1 MSKYFNV
8 CSVPTDND
16 TKTNCIFMNG
26 QDFVALA
33 GPQGIAPDASVLVK
47 VSEFPFTVRRS
58 DAIELGSIGF
68 NSIQRRLLGVST
80 GARSTVEV
88 RPLTTLVPD
97 IHVLK
102 IQVELISA
110 RQTLTLDCQAC
121 IAFMENMFSGQCF
134 RLMQQLAVVMDTG
147 ERMRATVLATEL
159 VENKDAASAAAA
171 GKDSDLGRFVR
182 GTTQVIITTIESSGI
197 SLVNVSEAQMDAQQ
211 PQLVR
216 NFNLEN
222 LGIGGLRAEFG
233 QVFRRAFASRMLK
246 TSFIKKLGLKHVKGV
261 LLYGP
266 PGTGKTLI
274 ARKIG
279 EILNCHEPKI
289 VNGPEVFNKFVGGT
303 EENIRKLFADAE
315 KEQAEKGDQSRLHL
329 IIFDEF
335 DAICKQRGAVRDS
348 TGVNDNVV
356 NQLLSKIDG
365 VNSLN
370 NVLLIGMT
378 NRLDLI
384 DEAILR
390 PGRFEVHVEIGLPD
404 EDGRVE
410 IFRIHT
416 RGMRENNIMAS
427 NVSLEELAKVTKNY
441 SGAEIEGVVRDA
453 TSNAFNR
460 HIDLDHPDKLVD
472 DTNVLV
478 TREDFLKAVEEV
490 TPAFGQ
496 AKEECANLRRGGII
510 DYGEVW
516 AVVKACCQR
525 YTDQLNAVGKRL
537 DSLSVLIDGTPG
549 SGKSA
554 VSAYLAELADFPY
567 VKVVS
572 AEDMVGYGEMQR
584 VNILRKAF
592 EDAYKSP
599 SSCIILDDLERL
611 IDFSQLGG
619 RYSNTLLQSLLVLIK
634 RPPPEGKKLLV
645 VGTTAQFDIMD
656 SLELNAC
663 FSVKLHLPTI
673 PASAIPKVCESLGLV
688 FASQQDLN
696 SCVSLFEHQL
706 PMKQL
711 ILLLEMAAE
720 QQSGAKPVITYQSM
734 CRAKESAGVF

>member
-8 CSVPTDND
+8 SSVPTDND
-16 TKTNCIFMNG
+16 TKTNCIFMSP
-26 QDFVALA
+26 QDFAAIA
-33 GPQGIAPDASVLVK
+33 GPQATAPNASILVS
-47 VSEFPFTVRRS
+47 VHEFPFTARCS
-58 DAIELGSIGF
+58 NAIELGSIGF

-88 RPLTTLVPD
+88 KPITTPVPN

-110 RQTLTLDCQAC
+110 RQSITLDCQAC
-121 IAFMENMFSGQCF
+121 IAFMEKMFSGQCF

-159 VENKDAASAAAA
+159 VESKEAATVAVKAT
-171 GKDSDLGRFVR
+171 DMGRLLR
-182 GTTQVIITTIESSGI
+182 GTTQIIITTNDASGI
-197 SLVNVSEAQMDAQQ
+197 SLTNVSEAQMDAQQ

-246 TSFIKKLGLKHVKGV
+246 PSFIKKLGLKHVKGV
-261 LLYGP
+261 LLHGP

-289 VNGPEVFNKFVGGT
+289 VNGPEVFNKYVGGT
-303 EENIRKLFADAE
+303 EENVRKLFADAE

-427 NVSLEELAKVTKNY
+427 SVSLEELAKMTKNY

-460 HIDLDHPDKLVD
+460 HIDLDHPDKMVD

-478 TREDFLKAVEEV
+478 TRDDFLKAVEEV

-516 AVVKACCQR
+516 SVVQARCQR

-537 DSLSVLIDGTPG
+537 DLLSVLIDGSPG

-554 VSAYLAELADFPY
+554 ISAYLAELADFPY

-599 SSCIILDDLERL
+599 ASCIILDDLERL

-619 RYSNTLLQSLLVLIK
+619 RYSNTLLQALLVLIK

-673 PASAIPKVCESLGLV
+673 PGTAIPKVCTALGLA

-696 SCVSLFEHQL
+696 SCVSLFTQEL

-711 ILLLEMAAE
+711 MLLLEMAAE
-720 QQSGAKPVITYQSM
+720 KHSGAQPVITYQSM
-734 CRAKESAGVF
+734 SRAKESAGLF

>member
-1 MSKYFNV
+1 MSSYFMV

-16 TKTNCIFMNG
+16 TKTNNIFLNPA
-26 QDFVALA
+26 DYTLA
-33 GPQGIAPDASVLVK
+33 VGPSGIVLISGYPFAAKPHDK
-47 VSEFPFTVRRS
+47 VE
-58 DAIELGSIGF
+58 AGNIAM
-68 NSIQRRLLGVST
+68 NSIQRRLLGLST
-80 GARSTVEV
+80 MAGSTVTISPMTGRVPEIAE
-88 RPLTTLVPD
+88 LTLR
-97 IHVLK
+97 
-102 IQVELISA
+102 VEHIIASKKGG
-110 RQTLTLDCQAC
+110 TLDCS
-121 IAFMENMFSGQCF
+121 EFSAYVKAQFGGQCF
-134 RLMQQLAVVMDTG
+134 RKSQQVALVLENGMRLLGTIEVVKMDP
-147 ERMRATVLATEL
+147 
-159 VENKDAASAAAA
+159 ASGGAA
-171 GKDSDLGRFVR
+171 GATDMGYL
-182 GTTQVIITTIESSGI
+182 TPMTTI
-197 SLVNVSEAQMDAQQ
+197 LVQANERSEITLTNVSDKQLDAQQ
-211 PQLVR
+211 TQLVQ
-216 NFNLEN
+216 NFDLEH
-222 LGIGGLRAEFG
+222 LGIGGLRSEFG
-233 QVFRRAFASRMLK
+233 QVFRRAFASRMFPA
-246 TSFIKKLGLKHVKGV
+246 SYIKKLGIKHVKGV
-261 LLYGP
+261 LLFGP

-315 KEQAEKGDQSRLHL
+315 AEQAAKGDQSQLHL

-404 EDGRVE
+404 EPGRVE

-416 RGMRENNIMAS
+416 RGMRENNIMATD
-427 NVSLEELAKVTKNY
+427 VQLEELAALTKNY
-441 SGAEIEGVVRDA
+441 SGAEIEGVVRAA

-460 HIDLDHPDKLVD
+460 HIDIDHPGDVID
-472 DTNVLV
+472 AQNVFV
-478 TREDFLKAVEEV
+478 TREDFMRAIAEV

-496 AKEECANLRRGGII
+496 AKEECANLKRGGII
-510 DYGEVW
+510 NYGDQW
-516 AVVKACCQR
+516 HAVESRCQR
-525 YTDQLNAVGKRL
+525 YVSQLKGDGKRIN
-537 DSLSVLIDGTPG
+537 SLAVLIDGTPG

-554 VSAYLAELADFPY
+554 ISAYLAEMAEFPY
-567 VKVVS
+567 VKVIS

-599 SSCIILDDLERL
+599 ASCIILDDLERL

-619 RYSNTLLQSLLVLIK
+619 RYSNVLLQALLVLVK
-634 RPPPEGKKLLV
+634 RPPPEGKKLMV
-645 VGTTAQFDIMD
+645 IATTAQYDIMD
-656 SLELNAC
+656 SLELASC
-663 FSVKLHLPTI
+663 FSVKMQIPNVPANALPQL
-673 PASAIPKVCESLGLV
+673 CEGLGLV
-688 FASQQDLN
+688 FATQQDLQ
-696 SCVSLFEHQL
+696 SCIDLFPRPL
-706 PMKQL
+706 PLKQL
-711 ILLLEMAAE
+711 LLILEMAAE
-720 QQSGAKPVITYQSM
+720 KCSSSGKPMISYKSM
-734 CRAKESAGVF
+734 FQALESAGIS

>member
-1 MSKYFNV
+1 MSRCYGV

-16 TKTNCIFMNG
+16 TKTNCIFLNTV
-26 QDFVALA
+26 DFAEVA
-33 GPQGIAPDASVLVK
+33 GPQAAATGDSFVVLVQG
-47 VSEFPFTVRRS
+47 FPFTVCRS
-58 DAIELGSIGF
+58 DVVERGAVAM
-68 NSIQRRLLGVST
+68 NSIQRRLLGLST
-80 GARSTVEV
+80 GARSTVVLEPFLS
-88 RPLTTLVPD
+88 RVPNMR
-97 IHVLK
+97 ILQ
-102 IQVELISA
+102 IQVEPIST
-110 RQTLTLDCQAC
+110 RQAIMLDCQAC
-121 IAFMENMFSGQCF
+121 IAYMEKMYSGQYF
-134 RLMQQLAVVMDTG
+134 RVTQQLAIVMDSG
-147 ERMRATVLATEL
+147 ERMRATVMTTEL
-159 VENKDAASAAAA
+159 VESKEVSAASL
-171 GKDSDLGRFVR
+171 DMGRFSR
-182 GTTQVIITTIESSGI
+182 GVTQVIITASEASGI
-197 SLVNVSEAQMDAQQ
+197 TLMNVSEAQMDAQQ

-246 TSFIKKLGLKHVKGV
+246 PSFIKKLALKHVKGV

-370 NVLLIGMT
+370 NVLLVGMT

-404 EDGRVE
+404 EPGRVE

-416 RGMRENNIMAS
+416 RGMRENNIMS
-427 NVSLEELAKVTKNY
+427 SDVSLEELGKMTKNY

-460 HIDLDHPDKLVD
+460 HIDLDHPDKMVD
-472 DTNVLV
+472 DSNVHV
-478 TREDFLKAVEEV
+478 TREDFMKAVEEV

-510 DYGEVW
+510 DYGDSWE
-516 AVVKACCQR
+516 VVKSRCKR
-525 YTDQLNAVGKRL
+525 YTDQLNAAGKRI
-537 DSLSVLIDGTPG
+537 DSLAVLIDGAPG

-554 VSAYLAELADFPY
+554 VSAYLAEIADFPY

-599 SSCIILDDLERL
+599 ASCIILDDLERL

-619 RYSNTLLQSLLVLIK
+619 RYSNTLLQALLVLIK

-645 VGTTAQFDIMD
+645 AGTTAQYDIMD
-656 SLELNAC
+656 SLELGAC
-663 FSVKLHLPTI
+663 FSVKLHLPNV
-673 PASAIPKVCESLGLV
+673 PVSAIPKVCEGLGLA
-688 FASQQDLN
+688 FASQQDMD
-696 SCVSLFEHQL
+696 SCLSLMLHDI

-711 ILLLEMAAE
+711 MLLLEMASE
-720 QQSGAKPVITYQSM
+720 QKGSGRPLITYQSM
-734 CRAKESAGVF
+734 SRAKESVGGY

>member
-1 MSKYFNV
+1 MSRYYNV
-8 CSVPTDND
+8 CAVPTDND
-16 TKTNCIFMNG
+16 TKTNCIFLNSR
-26 QDFVALA
+26 DFSDVAGSQMAAA
-33 GPQGIAPDASVLVK
+33 GNSFVVLVQG
-47 VSEFPFTVRRS
+47 FPFTLCRNDSV
-58 DAIELGSIGF
+58 APGSVAM

-80 GARSTVEV
+80 GAHSTAELL
-88 RPLTTLVPD
+88 PFPAKVPD
-97 IHVLK
+97 MKILK
-102 IQVELISA
+102 IQVEPISS
-110 RQTLTLDCQAC
+110 RQTMTLDCQAC
-121 IAFMENMFSGQCF
+121 IAYMEKMYSGQYF
-134 RLMQQLAVVMDTG
+134 RVAQQLAIVMDSG
-147 ERMRATVLATEL
+147 ERMRATVMATEL
-159 VENKDAASAAAA
+159 MESSQASVASL
-171 GKDSDLGRFVR
+171 DMGRFSR
-182 GTTQVIITTIESSGI
+182 GVTQVIITANESSGI
-197 SLVNVSEAQMDAQQ
+197 ALMNVSEAQMDAQQ

-216 NFNLEN
+216 NFNLES

-246 TSFIKKLGLKHVKGV
+246 PSFIKKLGLKHVKGV
-261 LLYGP
+261 LLFGP

-279 EILNCHEPKI
+279 EVLNCHEPKI

-303 EENIRKLFADAE
+303 EENIRKLFVDAE

-404 EDGRVE
+404 EPGRVE

-416 RGMRENNIMAS
+416 RGMRDNNIMS
-427 NVSLEELAKVTKNY
+427 TEVDLEELGKITKNY

-460 HIDLDHPDKLVD
+460 HIDLDHPDKMVD

-478 TREDFLKAVEEV
+478 TRNDFMKAVEEV
-490 TPAFGQ
+490 TPAFGK

-510 DYGEVW
+510 DYGESW
-516 AVVKACCQR
+516 QVVKSRCMR
-525 YTDQLNAVGKRL
+525 YTHQLSAAGKRI
-537 DSLSVLIDGTPG
+537 DSLAVLIDGAPG

-554 VSAYLAELADFPY
+554 VSAYLAEMAEFPF

-572 AEDMVGYGEMQR
+572 SEDMVGYGEMQR

-599 SSCIILDDLERL
+599 ASCIILDDLERL

-619 RYSNTLLQSLLVLIK
+619 RYSNTLLQALLVLIK

-645 VGTTAQFDIMD
+645 VGTTAQYDIMD
-656 SLELNAC
+656 SLELGAC
-663 FSVKLHLPTI
+663 FSVKLHLPNV
-673 PASAIPKVCESLGLV
+673 PVSAIPKVCEGLGLA
-688 FASQQDLN
+688 FASQQDME
-696 SCVSLFEHQL
+696 SCLSLMLHDI

-711 ILLLEMAAE
+711 MLLLEMASE
-720 QQSGAKPVITYQSM
+720 QKSSGRPLITYQSM
-734 CRAKESAGVF
+734 SSAKESVGEY

>member
-1 MSKYFNV
+1 MSQYFNV

-16 TKTNCIFMNG
+16 TKTNCIFLNG
-26 QDFVALA
+26 QDFVTFA
-33 GPQGIAPDASVLVK
+33 GPKAAGAPNASVLVK
-47 VSEFPFTVRRS
+47 ISDFPFTAVRN
-58 DAIELGSIGF
+58 DAIQPGCIGF
-68 NSIQRRLLGVST
+68 NVIQRRLLGIST

-88 RPLTTLVPD
+88 LPLTSAVPD

-102 IQVELISA
+102 IQVEPISA
-110 RQTLTLDCQAC
+110 RQTIALDCQAC
-121 IAFMENMFSGQCF
+121 IAFMEKMFSGQCF

-159 VENKDAASAAAA
+159 VEDAKAPVAK
-171 GKDSDLGRFVR
+171 GQEMDMGRFVR
-182 GTTQVIITTIESSGI
+182 GTTQVVITANEASGI
-197 SLVNVSEAQMDAQQ
+197 SLMNVSEAQMDAQQ

-216 NFNLEN
+216 NFNLET

-246 TSFIKKLGLKHVKGV
+246 PSFIKKLGLKHVKGV
-261 LLYGP
+261 LLFGP

-404 EDGRVE
+404 EEGRVE

-416 RGMRENNIMAS
+416 RGMRENNIMATD
-427 NVSLEELAKVTKNY
+427 VSLEELAKMTKNY

-460 HIDLDHPDKLVD
+460 HIDLDHPDKMVD
-472 DTNVLV
+472 DSNVLV
-478 TREDFLKAVEEV
+478 TRADFLKAVEEV

-516 AVVKACCQR
+516 DVVRARCQR
-525 YTDQLNAVGKRL
+525 YTDQLNAAGKRL
-537 DSLSVLIDGTPG
+537 DSLSVLIDGAPG

-554 VSAYLAELADFPY
+554 ISAYLAELADFPY

-619 RYSNTLLQSLLVLIK
+619 RYSNTLLQALLVLIK
-634 RPPPEGKKLLV
+634 RTPPEGKKLLV

-673 PASAIPKVCESLGLV
+673 PATAIPKVCASLGLA

-696 SCVSLFEHQL
+696 SCVNLFPHEL

-711 ILLLEMAAE
+711 MLLLEMAAE
-720 QQSGAKPVITYQSM
+720 KDSGAQPVITYQSM
-734 CRAKESAGVF
+734 SRAKESAGLF

>member
-1 MSKYFNV
+1 MSNYFNV

-26 QDFVALA
+26 RDFATLA
-33 GPQGIAPDASVLVK
+33 GPQAIGPDASFLVK
-47 VSEFPFTVRRS
+47 VSDFPFTVRRS

-80 GARSTVEV
+80 GARSTVQV
-88 RPLTTLVPD
+88 KPLTTPVPD
-97 IHVLK
+97 IQVLK

-110 RQTLTLDCQAC
+110 RQTITLDCQAC
-121 IAFMENMFSGQCF
+121 IAFMEKTFSGQCF

-159 VENKDAASAAAA
+159 ADSKDATAAAA
-171 GKDSDLGRFVR
+171 KDADMGRFVG
-182 GTTQVIITTIESSGI
+182 GTTQVLITTNESSGI
-197 SLVNVSEAQMDAQQ
+197 SLTNVSEAQMDAQQ

-246 TSFIKKLGLKHVKGV
+246 PSFIKKLGLKHVKGV

-378 NRLDLI
+378 NRIDLI

-427 NVSLEELAKVTKNY
+427 DVSLEELAKMTKNY

-478 TREDFLKAVEEV
+478 TRQDFLKAVEEV

-516 AVVKACCQR
+516 AVVQARCQR
-525 YTDQLNAVGKRL
+525 YTDQLNAAGKRL
-537 DSLSVLIDGTPG
+537 DSLSVLIDGAPG

-554 VSAYLAELADFPY
+554 ISAYLAELADFPY

-619 RYSNTLLQSLLVLIK
+619 RYSNMLLQSLLVLIK

-673 PASAIPKVCESLGLV
+673 PATAIPKICASLGLA

-696 SCVSLFEHQL
+696 SCVNLFPHEL

-711 ILLLEMAAE
+711 MLLLEMAAE
-720 QQSGAKPVITYQSM
+720 KQSGAQPVITYQSM
-734 CRAKESAGVF
+734 SREKESAGLF

>member
-1 MSKYFNV
+1 MSRYYSV

-16 TKTNCIFMNG
+16 TKTNCIFLSTV
-26 QDFVALA
+26 DFAEVA
-33 GPQGIAPDASVLVK
+33 GPQAAATGDSFVVLVQG
-47 VSEFPFTVRRS
+47 FPFTVCRS
-58 DAIELGSIGF
+58 DVVERGAVAM
-68 NSIQRRLLGVST
+68 NSIQRRLLGLST
-80 GARSTVEV
+80 GARSTVVLEPFLSRV
-88 RPLTTLVPD
+88 PNMRTLQ
-97 IHVLK
+97 
-102 IQVELISA
+102 IQVEPIST
-110 RQTLTLDCQAC
+110 RQAIMLDCQAC
-121 IAFMENMFSGQCF
+121 IAYMEKMYSGQYF
-134 RLMQQLAVVMDTG
+134 RVTQQLAVVMDTG
-147 ERMRATVLATEL
+147 ERMRATVMTTEL
-159 VENKDAASAAAA
+159 VESKEVSAASL
-171 GKDSDLGRFVR
+171 DIGRFSR
-182 GTTQVIITTIESSGI
+182 GVTQVIITASEASGI
-197 SLVNVSEAQMDAQQ
+197 TLMNVSEAQMDAQQ

-246 TSFIKKLGLKHVKGV
+246 PSFIKKLALKHVKGV

-370 NVLLIGMT
+370 NVLLVGMT
-378 NRLDLI
+378 NRRDLI

-404 EDGRVE
+404 EPGRVE

-416 RGMRENNIMAS
+416 RGMLENNIMS
-427 NVSLEELAKVTKNY
+427 SDVSLEELGKMTKNY

-460 HIDLDHPDKLVD
+460 HIDLDHPDRMVD
-472 DTNVLV
+472 DANVHV
-478 TREDFLKAVEEV
+478 TREDFMKAVEEV

-510 DYGEVW
+510 DYGDSWE
-516 AVVKACCQR
+516 VVKSRCRR
-525 YTDQLNAVGKRL
+525 YTDQLNAAGKRI
-537 DSLSVLIDGTPG
+537 DSLAVLIDGAPG

-554 VSAYLAELADFPY
+554 VSAYLAEIADFPY

-599 SSCIILDDLERL
+599 ASCIILDDLERL

-619 RYSNTLLQSLLVLIK
+619 RYSNTLLQALLVLIK

-645 VGTTAQFDIMD
+645 VGTTAQYDIMD
-656 SLELNAC
+656 SLELGAC
-663 FSVKLHLPTI
+663 FSVKLHLPSV
-673 PASAIPKVCESLGLV
+673 PVSAIPKVCEGLGLA
-688 FASQQDLN
+688 FASQQDMD
-696 SCVSLFEHQL
+696 SCLSLMSHDI

-711 ILLLEMAAE
+711 MLLLEMASE
-720 QQSGAKPVITYQSM
+720 QKGSGRPLITYQSM
-734 CRAKESAGVF
+734 SRAKESVGGY

>member
-1 MSKYFNV
+1 MSRYYNV
-8 CSVPTDND
+8 CSVPTDSD
-16 TKTNCIFMNG
+16 TKTNCIFLNSR
-26 QDFVALA
+26 DYADVA
-33 GPQGIAPDASVLVK
+33 GPQANAAGAALVVLVQG
-47 VSEFPFTVRRS
+47 FPFTVIRS
-58 DAIELGSIGF
+58 DVVELGSVAM
-68 NSIQRRLLGVST
+68 NSIQRRLLGLST
-80 GARSTVEV
+80 GARSTAVLEPFSS
-88 RPLTTLVPD
+88 RAPD
-97 IHVLK
+97 MRILK
-102 IQVELISA
+102 IQVEAISA
-110 RQTLTLDCQAC
+110 RQTIALDCQAC
-121 IAFMENMFSGQCF
+121 IAYMERMYTGQFF
-134 RLMQQLAVVMDTG
+134 RMAQQLAIVMDSG
-147 ERMRATVLATEL
+147 ERMRATVMATEL
-159 VENKDAASAAAA
+159 VESKEVSAASL
-171 GKDSDLGRFVR
+171 DIGRYTR
-182 GTTQVIITTIESSGI
+182 GVTQVIITASESSGI
-197 SLVNVSEAQMDAQQ
+197 ALMNVSEAQMDAQQ

-216 NFNLEN
+216 NFNLET
-222 LGIGGLRAEFG
+222 LGIGGLRSEFG

-246 TSFIKKLGLKHVKGV
+246 PSFIKKLGLKHVKGV
-261 LLYGP
+261 LLFGP

-315 KEQAEKGDQSRLHL
+315 KEQAEKGDQSKLHL

-404 EDGRVE
+404 EPGRVE

-416 RGMRENNIMAS
+416 RGMRDNNIMS
-427 NVSLEELAKVTKNY
+427 SEVNLEELSKMTKNY

-460 HIDLDHPDKLVD
+460 HIDLDHPDKMVD
-472 DTNVLV
+472 DANVMV
-478 TREDFLKAVEEV
+478 TREDFMKAVEEV

-510 DYGEVW
+510 DYGDSWE
-516 AVVKACCQR
+516 VVKSRCKR
-525 YTDQLNAVGKRL
+525 YTDQLSAAGKRI
-537 DSLSVLIDGTPG
+537 DSLAVLVDGVPG

-554 VSAYLAELADFPY
+554 VSAYLAEVADFPY

-599 SSCIILDDLERL
+599 ASCIILDDLERL

-619 RYSNTLLQSLLVLIK
+619 RYSNTLLQALLVLIK
-634 RPPPEGKKLLV
+634 RPPPAGKKLLV
-645 VGTTAQFDIMD
+645 VGTTGQYDIMD
-656 SLELNAC
+656 SLELAAC
-663 FSVKLHLPTI
+663 FSVKLHLPAV
-673 PASAIPKVCESLGLV
+673 PVSAIPKVCEGLGLA
-688 FASQQDLN
+688 FASRQDMDSCLN
-696 SCVSLFEHQL
+696 LMTSDI

-711 ILLLEMAAE
+711 MLLLEMASE
-720 QQSGAKPVITYQSM
+720 QNSSGRPLITYQSM
-734 CRAKESAGVF
+734 SRARESAGAY